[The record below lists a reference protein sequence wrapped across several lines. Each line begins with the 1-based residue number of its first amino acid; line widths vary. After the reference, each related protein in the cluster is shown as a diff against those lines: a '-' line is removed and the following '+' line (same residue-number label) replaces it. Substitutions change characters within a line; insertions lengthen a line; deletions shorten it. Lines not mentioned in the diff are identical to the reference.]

1 MRSFI
6 TFFKKEVTESI
17 RRKRIMIIG
26 IVFFAFGLMNPA
38 LTWLTPVLYDLLS
51 DSLAEAGMIIGS
63 FTVDA
68 LVSWAEFFSNMAMAM
83 IAFFCIFS
91 GIFTKEYSS
100 GTIIL
105 VLTKGLERYKV
116 VLAKAAIM
124 FLTWTG
130 AYWLCF
136 GTTFV
141 LNEVLWDNSVTVNL
155 ALAGV
160 NWWIF
165 GIFAICLIV
174 LFSVLTS
181 SYVGVLF
188 GAGGTVVGIGVLS
201 IIPFVGRYLPTALT
215 DGVSLILGAQSA
227 GYYLPSILITL
238 ALCVGCIALSIPLF
252 NKKQL

>member
-1 MRSFI
+1 MRSLI

-17 RRKRIMIIG
+17 RRKRVMIIG

-51 DSLAEAGMIIGS
+51 DELAEAGMIIGQLS
-63 FTVDA
+63 VDA
-68 LVSWAEFFSNMAMAM
+68 LVSWAEFFANMAMAM
-83 IAFFCIFS
+83 IAFFCIYC

-116 VLAKAAIM
+116 VVAKAAIM
-124 FLTWTG
+124 FVVWTC

-136 GTTFV
+136 GTTYV
-141 LNEVLWDNSVTVNL
+141 LNEMIWDNSVTVNL

-160 NWWIF
+160 NWWLF

-188 GAGGTVVGIGVLS
+188 GAGGTVFGIGLLG
-201 IIPFVGRYLPTALT
+201 IIPFVDRYLPTALM
-215 DGVSLILGAQSA
+215 DGTSLIAGAQSA
-227 GYYLPSILITL
+227 GYYVPSILITIG
-238 ALCVGCIALSIPLF
+238 LCIGCIALSIPLF